1 MCLDNRVQRSRMKL
15 PGINGSLHVKTL
27 TDQTMSKS
35 TPLDGHGLVFQGFN
49 IHVETIGLANMKT
62 LVTRKWNKS
71 LMRNKMVDKRHWLFI
86 ENAQSGI

>member
-1 MCLDNRVQRSRMKL
+1 MKL

-27 TDQTMSKS
+27 TDQKECRNLHRLMVMVSSFTGSNM
-35 TPLDGHGLVFQGFN
+35 
-49 IHVETIGLANMKT
+49 HVETIGMGDIKT
-62 LVTRKWNKS
+62 SVTRKWNKS